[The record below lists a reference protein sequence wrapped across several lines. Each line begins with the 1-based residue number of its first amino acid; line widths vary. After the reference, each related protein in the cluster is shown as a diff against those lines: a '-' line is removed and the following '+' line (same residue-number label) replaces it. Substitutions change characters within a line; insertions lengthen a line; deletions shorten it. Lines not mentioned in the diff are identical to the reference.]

1 MFFLFIVLKLRF
13 MHLTDLIIKSLTIL
27 LEKDKIKE
35 NAFKEEKQI
44 NKQVIITCFPMDTK

>member
-1 MFFLFIVLKLRF
+1 